1 MTTKKELR
9 RMLRQQKQYSA
20 ADASAVISR
29 LKENPY
35 FQQARILLLYSA
47 LPDEVPTQTL
57 LDGLIAEGKTILL
70 PRVTSDTEM
79 ELRRYTGTDDLQAG
93 AFGILEPTGE
103 RFTDYETIEVAVVP
117 GMAFDIHGHRLGRG
131 KGYYD
136 RFLTKI
142 PHAYKIGICYPS
154 RLLDLVPTDDN
165 DILMDE
171 VIS

>member
-1 MTTKKELR
+1 
-9 RMLRQQKQYSA
+9 MLRQRKQRSA
-20 ADASAVISR
+20 AEASAVICK
-29 LKENPY
+29 LKGNLH
-35 FQQARILLLYSA
+35 FQQAHILLLYSA
-47 LPDEVPTQTL
+47 LPDEVPTQEL
-57 LDGLIAEGKTILL
+57 LDELVAEGKTVLL
-70 PRVTSDTEM
+70 PRVVNDTEM
-79 ELRRYTGTDDLQAG
+79 ELRRYTGAKDLQIG

-117 GMAFDIHGHRLGRG
+117 GMAFDIQGHRLGRG

-165 DILMDE
+165 DVLMDE